1 MKKENL
7 RSMIGNAVL
16 IIGSVG
22 ATIILGGFITDYGN
36 GRFKEGL
43 ELGKMAGRAERDIEY
58 LKSKSKEENEET
70 EED

>member
-1 MKKENL
+1 MKKGL
-7 RSMIGNAVL
+7 KIVGRAMF
-16 IIGSVG
+16 IIGSVMT
-22 ATIILGGFITDYGN
+22 TIGLGGFITDYGN

-58 LKSKSKEENEET
+58 LKRKSKEENEET